1 MNALKDQMMK
11 EFALTHTESQN
22 SAGKD
27 LEHKVKEL
35 EIRLD
40 NI

>member
-11 EFALTHTESQN
+11 EFALTHNGSQN
-22 SAGKD
+22 SEGKD

-35 EIRLD
+35 ETRL
-40 NI
+40 NTI

>member
-11 EFALTHTESQN
+11 EFALTHTGSQN
-22 SAGKD
+22 SGDKD

-35 EIRLD
+35 ETRL
-40 NI
+40 NTI